1 MMFSETDYFI
11 WAVTLGIVLVVI
23 VPLAWT
29 LLNKT
34 LTYTKSINRY
44 SSEMLESGINIANNT
59 ESINSMDST
68 LKSAGNIVEQTQSL
82 KKITKTL

>member
-1 MMFSETDYFI
+1 MLSETDYLI

>member
-1 MMFSETDYFI
+1 MMLSETDYLI
-11 WAVTLGIVLVVI
+11 WGFTLGIVLVVI
-23 VPLAWT
+23 VPLAWS

-68 LKSAGNIVEQTQSL
+68 LESAGNIVEQTQSL

>member
-1 MMFSETDYFI
+1 MMLSETDYLI
-11 WAVTLGIVLVVI
+11 WGFTLGIVLVVI

>member
-1 MMFSETDYFI
+1 MMLSETDYLI
-11 WAVTLGIVLVVI
+11 WAFTLGIVLVVI
-23 VPLAWT
+23 VPLAWS

-44 SSEMLESGINIANNT
+44 SSEMLESGINIAKNT

>member
-1 MMFSETDYFI
+1 MMLSETDYLI

-23 VPLAWT
+23 VPLAWS

-68 LKSAGNIVEQTQSL
+68 LKSAGNIVEQTQAL

>member
-1 MMFSETDYFI
+1 MMLSETDYLI
-11 WAVTLGIVLVVI
+11 WAFTLGIVLVVI

-44 SSEMLESGINIANNT
+44 SSEMLESGINIAKNT

-68 LKSAGNIVEQTQSL
+68 LKSAGNIVEHTQSL

>member
-1 MMFSETDYFI
+1 
-11 WAVTLGIVLVVI
+11 
-23 VPLAWT
+23 
-29 LLNKT
+29 
-34 LTYTKSINRY
+34 
-44 SSEMLESGINIANNT
+44 MLESGINIAKNT

>member
-1 MMFSETDYFI
+1 MMLSETDYLI

>member
-1 MMFSETDYFI
+1 MMLCETDYLI
-11 WAVTLGIVLVVI
+11 WAFTLGIVLVVI

>member
-1 MMFSETDYFI
+1 MMLSETDYLI
-11 WAVTLGIVLVVI
+11 WAFTLGIVIVVI

-44 SSEMLESGINIANNT
+44 SSEMLERGINIANNT

>member
-1 MMFSETDYFI
+1 MMLSETDYLI
-11 WAVTLGIVLVVI
+11 WGFTLGIVLVVI
-23 VPLAWT
+23 VPLAWS